1 MKHKSYL
8 FLNPILSIPMLLR
21 IFFMTLI
28 GICFTLNTDTR
39 LRLAKINKP
48 ENITANQLCQQQY
61 RYLRIDSMMQAL
73 AANRNYNGVMLVAE
87 EGKQIYKK
95 SFGYVRKDTLQKFD
109 TTYQMQLAS
118 VSKPFTAMAVLLLIE
133 KGLLNYDDDIKKWF
147 PKLRYKGITIQNLL
161 QHTSGLPDYIND
173 NYIFIKYAKNK
184 GKGIVWTNQDLI
196 NVLEKQKIGLRF
208 ATGKKFSYSNTG
220 YALLAT
226 IIEKVSKQKFPNF
239 MRENI
244 FLRLGMTQTFVYQ
257 PSMTDIET
265 IREDYREGIMG
276 AKGIYS
282 TVDDMLKFDQALYSN
297 KLLKQATLDSA
308 YSQGSTNKN
317 ERFDYGF
324 GWRLR
329 NSEVGDRIVYHRGLW
344 EDANPMFIRF
354 VECNRTIIS
363 LHHPTSSDH
372 WNFIESIQQILNESH
387 AICADF

>member
-1 MKHKSYL
+1 
-8 FLNPILSIPMLLR
+8 
-21 IFFMTLI
+21 MTLI
-28 GICFTLNTDTR
+28 GICFTLDTDTR
-39 LRLAKINKP
+39 LRLAHINKP

-61 RYLRIDSMMQAL
+61 RHLRIDSMMQEL

-87 EGKQIYKK
+87 EGKQIYKRA
-95 SFGYVRKDTLQKFD
+95 FGYVRKDTLQKFD

-147 PKLRYKGITIQNLL
+147 PKLRYKGITVQNLL

-282 TVDDMLKFDQALYSN
+282 TVDDMLKFDQALYTN

-308 YSQGSTNKN
+308 YSQGSTDKN

-329 NSEVGDRIVYHRGLW
+329 SSEVGDRIVYHRGLW